1 MLSSWQSNL
10 AAPPGTYKLDFT
22 ISPNYLA
29 TLVND
34 ISGQYGCLAGG
45 GKAIAFG
52 AETPAPHARQVYVR
66 VKDVSL
72 HVHYVHPAGGSY
84 VPRSV
89 SQKIMPVQIAK
100 RQLDYHHALYRH
112 GNRHRWQ

>member
-1 MLSSWQSNL
+1 ML
-10 AAPPGTYKLDFT
+10 
-22 ISPNYLA
+22 ISVRRARNLA

-72 HVHYVHPAGGSY
+72 Q
-84 VPRSV
+84 R
-89 SQKIMPVQIAK
+89 
-100 RQLDYHHALYRH
+100 
-112 GNRHRWQ
+112 